1 MTMDKRLAHF
11 ILAIFDIIAIFTV
24 YWVAHRYNNIDF
36 ALENGKDVI
45 SFNNRFFFYL
55 GILIVPIAHTMAIIE
70 ATASSFFERH
80 IRNIG
85 SLIYIVLVIMFFLI
99 PSVLT
104 SVLKSRLEVASYQY
118 CHTASNHRKISSDLV
133 YVKDSQLCT
142 EDLKNY
148 KPVF

>member
-1 MTMDKRLAHF
+1 MAMDKRFAHF

-36 ALENGKDVI
+36 ALENGNDVI

-70 ATASSFFERH
+70 AKAKSFFERY
-80 IRNIG
+80 IRKIG
-85 SLIYIVLVIMFFLI
+85 NLIYIILVIVFIFVPVL
-99 PSVLT
+99 LT
-104 SVLKSRLEVASYQY
+104 SVLKSRLEGASYHY
-118 CHTASNHRKISSDLV
+118 CQIASSHRKISSELV
-133 YVKDSQLCT
+133 YVKNMQLCT